1 MSSIY
6 KRDSLNDKKFPW
18 WNNILRSAKIFW
30 ETAAFIPAALCIFLL
45 PFSGGGLLTKVVL
58 RTFFSD
64 VFLRIAIKNASWQNS
79 KNTFWGISQLFCI
92 EIYVF
97 HQDDTWISMREFEI
111 NVTPGFCFTKYPVST
126 DEIQIISSTKLSW
139 KYFKVPG
146 FTKGQ
151 LLTFELDRTWCDQMM
166 GWNYVLRRALLLRF
180 VLVKCHRYLEDLEI
194 QWSVTVGFAETRSSW
209 LIDVRSRGS
218 EAWRRTEVPWS
229 LRPLRDFSQEF
240 MG

>member
-6 KRDSLNDKKFPW
+6 KRDSLDDKKFPW

-97 HQDDTWISMREFEI
+97 HQDDTWISMREFEM
-111 NVTPGFCFTKYPVST
+111 NVHQDFALQSILSLQMKSRLYLQQNCHENTSKYQ
-126 DEIQIISSTKLSW
+126 DLR
-139 KYFKVPG
+139 
-146 FTKGQ
+146 KGS
-151 LLTFELDRTWCDQMM
+151 CSPS
-166 GWNYVLRRALLLRF
+166 N
-180 VLVKCHRYLEDLEI
+180 
-194 QWSVTVGFAETRSSW
+194 
-209 LIDVRSRGS
+209 
-218 EAWRRTEVPWS
+218 
-229 LRPLRDFSQEF
+229 
-240 MG
+240 